1 MGPPGTAEVI
11 LPPQRGSNSHCLA
24 GPLRPDPEESS
35 FWISI
40 CFLGPKST
48 TILAGRCADFK
59 QKYDLNDNGKIDPEE
74 REIMLEDRRRIM
86 IDADAKRDAQRRMA
100 WFSLTG
106 MLLFPFGV
114 VFTEW
119 MQLPRA
125 SEMLS
130 SMSNI
135 YYVSI
140 AAIVAAYYGFTNM
153 GKKE

>member
-1 MGPPGTAEVI
+1 M
-11 LPPQRGSNSHCLA
+11 QM
-24 GPLRPDPEESS
+24 
-35 FWISI
+35 
-40 CFLGPKST
+40 PK
-48 TILAGRCADFK
+48 
-59 QKYDLNDNGKIDPEE
+59 QNYDLNDNGKIDPDE

-119 MQLPRA
+119 MELPRA

-153 GKKE
+153 GKGQ

>member
-1 MGPPGTAEVI
+1 M
-11 LPPQRGSNSHCLA
+11 
-24 GPLRPDPEESS
+24 
-35 FWISI
+35 
-40 CFLGPKST
+40 PK
-48 TILAGRCADFK
+48 A
-59 QKYDLNDNGKIDPEE
+59 KYDLNDNGKIDPGE
-74 REIMLEDRRRIM
+74 REIMLDDRRRQM
-86 IDADAKRDAQRRMA
+86 LDADAKRDAQRRMA

-119 MQLPRA
+119 MELPRA

>member
-1 MGPPGTAEVI
+1 M
-11 LPPQRGSNSHCLA
+11 
-24 GPLRPDPEESS
+24 
-35 FWISI
+35 
-40 CFLGPKST
+40 PK
-48 TILAGRCADFK
+48 A
-59 QKYDLNDNGKIDPEE
+59 KYDLNDNGKIDDDE

-119 MQLPRA
+119 MELPRA

-153 GKKE
+153 GKNQ

>member
-1 MGPPGTAEVI
+1 M
-11 LPPQRGSNSHCLA
+11 
-24 GPLRPDPEESS
+24 
-35 FWISI
+35 
-40 CFLGPKST
+40 PK
-48 TILAGRCADFK
+48 A
-59 QKYDLNDNGKIDPEE
+59 KYDLNDNGKIDADE

-119 MQLPRA
+119 MELPRA
-125 SEMLS
+125 SEMIS

-153 GKKE
+153 GKEQ

>member
-1 MGPPGTAEVI
+1 MHMP
-11 LPPQRGSNSHCLA
+11 
-24 GPLRPDPEESS
+24 
-35 FWISI
+35 
-40 CFLGPKST
+40 
-48 TILAGRCADFK
+48 K

-74 REIMLEDRRRIM
+74 REIMLEDRNRVM

-106 MLLFPFGV
+106 MLVFPFGV
-114 VFTEW
+114 IFTEW
-119 MQLPRA
+119 MELPQA
-125 SEMLS
+125 SIMLA

-153 GKKE
+153 GKG

>member
-1 MGPPGTAEVI
+1 M
-11 LPPQRGSNSHCLA
+11 
-24 GPLRPDPEESS
+24 
-35 FWISI
+35 
-40 CFLGPKST
+40 PK
-48 TILAGRCADFK
+48 A
-59 QKYDLNDNGKIDPEE
+59 KYDLNDNGKIDPEE

-86 IDADAKRDAQRRMA
+86 IDQDAKRDAQRRMA

-119 MQLPRA
+119 MALPRA

-140 AAIVAAYYGFTNM
+140 AAIVASYYGFTNM
-153 GKKE
+153 GKGQ

>member
-1 MGPPGTAEVI
+1 M
-11 LPPQRGSNSHCLA
+11 
-24 GPLRPDPEESS
+24 
-35 FWISI
+35 
-40 CFLGPKST
+40 PK
-48 TILAGRCADFK
+48 A
-59 QKYDLNDNGKIDPEE
+59 KYDLNDNGKIDPEE
-74 REIMLEDRRRIM
+74 REIMLDDRRRQM
-86 IDADAKRDAQRRMA
+86 LDADAKRDAQRRMA

-119 MQLPRA
+119 MELPRA

-153 GKKE
+153 GKSQ

>member
-1 MGPPGTAEVI
+1 MQMP
-11 LPPQRGSNSHCLA
+11 
-24 GPLRPDPEESS
+24 
-35 FWISI
+35 
-40 CFLGPKST
+40 
-48 TILAGRCADFK
+48 K

-74 REIMLEDRRRIM
+74 REIMLEDRRRLM
-86 IDADAKRDAQRRMA
+86 LDQDSKRDAQRKMA

-119 MQLPRA
+119 MELPQA
-125 SEMLS
+125 SVMLS

-140 AAIVAAYYGFTNM
+140 AAIVASYYGFTNM
-153 GKKE
+153 GKEQ

>member
-1 MGPPGTAEVI
+1 M
-11 LPPQRGSNSHCLA
+11 
-24 GPLRPDPEESS
+24 
-35 FWISI
+35 
-40 CFLGPKST
+40 PK
-48 TILAGRCADFK
+48 ANYDF
-59 QKYDLNDNGKIDPEE
+59 NDNGKIDPEE
-74 REIMLEDRRRIM
+74 RQIMLEDRRRIM
-86 IDADAKRDAQRRMA
+86 MDADAKRDAQRRMA

-119 MQLPRA
+119 MELPRG

-153 GKKE
+153 GSKE

>member
-1 MGPPGTAEVI
+1 M
-11 LPPQRGSNSHCLA
+11 
-24 GPLRPDPEESS
+24 
-35 FWISI
+35 
-40 CFLGPKST
+40 PK
-48 TILAGRCADFK
+48 A
-59 QKYDLNDNGKIDPEE
+59 KYDLNDNGKIDPDE
-74 REIMLEDRRRIM
+74 RAIMLEDRRRIM

-119 MQLPRA
+119 MELPRA

-153 GKKE
+153 GKEQ

>member
-1 MGPPGTAEVI
+1 M
-11 LPPQRGSNSHCLA
+11 
-24 GPLRPDPEESS
+24 
-35 FWISI
+35 
-40 CFLGPKST
+40 PK
-48 TILAGRCADFK
+48 A
-59 QKYDLNDNGKIDPEE
+59 KYDLNDNGKIDPEE
-74 REIMLEDRRRIM
+74 REIMLDDRRRQM
-86 IDADAKRDAQRRMA
+86 LDADAKRDAQRRMA

-119 MQLPRA
+119 AELPRA

>member
-1 MGPPGTAEVI
+1 M
-11 LPPQRGSNSHCLA
+11 
-24 GPLRPDPEESS
+24 
-35 FWISI
+35 
-40 CFLGPKST
+40 PKV
-48 TILAGRCADFK
+48 
-59 QKYDLNDNGKIDPEE
+59 KYDLNDNGKIDPDE
-74 REIMLEDRRRIM
+74 RAIMLEDRKRIM

-119 MQLPRA
+119 MELPRA

-153 GKKE
+153 GKEQ

>member
-1 MGPPGTAEVI
+1 M
-11 LPPQRGSNSHCLA
+11 
-24 GPLRPDPEESS
+24 
-35 FWISI
+35 
-40 CFLGPKST
+40 PK
-48 TILAGRCADFK
+48 A
-59 QKYDLNDNGKIDPEE
+59 KYDLNDNGKIDPEE

-86 IDADAKRDAQRRMA
+86 MDADAKRDAQRRMA

-119 MQLPRA
+119 MELPQA
-125 SEMLS
+125 SIMLA

-153 GKKE
+153 GKGQ

>member
-1 MGPPGTAEVI
+1 M
-11 LPPQRGSNSHCLA
+11 
-24 GPLRPDPEESS
+24 
-35 FWISI
+35 
-40 CFLGPKST
+40 PK
-48 TILAGRCADFK
+48 K
-59 QKYDLNDNGKIDPEE
+59 KYDLNDNGKIDPDE

-106 MLLFPFGV
+106 MLVFPFGV
-114 VFTEW
+114 IFTEW
-119 MQLPRA
+119 MELPQA
-125 SEMLS
+125 SIMLA

-153 GKKE
+153 GSNK

>member
-1 MGPPGTAEVI
+1 M
-11 LPPQRGSNSHCLA
+11 
-24 GPLRPDPEESS
+24 
-35 FWISI
+35 
-40 CFLGPKST
+40 PK
-48 TILAGRCADFK
+48 ANYDF
-59 QKYDLNDNGKIDPEE
+59 NDNGKIDPEE
-74 REIMLEDRRRIM
+74 RQIMMEDRRRIM
-86 IDADAKRDAQRRMA
+86 MDADAKRDALRRMA

-119 MQLPRA
+119 MELPRA

-153 GKKE
+153 GSKE

>member
-1 MGPPGTAEVI
+1 M
-11 LPPQRGSNSHCLA
+11 
-24 GPLRPDPEESS
+24 
-35 FWISI
+35 
-40 CFLGPKST
+40 PK
-48 TILAGRCADFK
+48 A
-59 QKYDLNDNGKIDPEE
+59 KYDLNDNGKIDPEE

-86 IDADAKRDAQRRMA
+86 MDADAKRDAQRRMA

-114 VFTEW
+114 VFTE
-119 MQLPRA
+119 MMELPRA

-153 GKKE
+153 GKGQ

>member
-1 MGPPGTAEVI
+1 MSKA
-11 LPPQRGSNSHCLA
+11 
-24 GPLRPDPEESS
+24 
-35 FWISI
+35 
-40 CFLGPKST
+40 
-48 TILAGRCADFK
+48 
-59 QKYDLNDNGKIDPEE
+59 KYDLNDNGKIDPEE
-74 REIMLEDRRRIM
+74 REMLLEDRRIAQDERRREVS
-86 IDADAKRDAQRRMA
+86 DADAKRDAQRRMA

-119 MQLPRA
+119 MELPRA

-153 GKKE
+153 GKGQ

>member
-1 MGPPGTAEVI
+1 M
-11 LPPQRGSNSHCLA
+11 
-24 GPLRPDPEESS
+24 
-35 FWISI
+35 
-40 CFLGPKST
+40 PK
-48 TILAGRCADFK
+48 A
-59 QKYDLNDNGKIDPEE
+59 KYDLNDNGKIDADE

-86 IDADAKRDAQRRMA
+86 IHADAKRDAQRRMA

-119 MQLPRA
+119 MELPRA

-153 GKKE
+153 GKEQ

>member
-1 MGPPGTAEVI
+1 M
-11 LPPQRGSNSHCLA
+11 
-24 GPLRPDPEESS
+24 
-35 FWISI
+35 
-40 CFLGPKST
+40 PK
-48 TILAGRCADFK
+48 A
-59 QKYDLNDNGKIDPEE
+59 KYDLNDNGKIDPEE

-86 IDADAKRDAQRRMA
+86 MDADAKRDAQRRMA

-114 VFTEW
+114 VFTE
-119 MQLPRA
+119 MMELPQA

-153 GKKE
+153 GKGQ

>member
-1 MGPPGTAEVI
+1 MSLIVQKYGGTSVGDVDRIKNVA
-11 LPPQRGSNSHCLA
+11 QRVKETYDA
-24 GPLRPDPEESS
+24 GHQVVVVVSARSGVTNELIGRAKALNPDP
-35 FWISI
+35 
-40 CFLGPKST
+40 
-48 TILAGRCADFK
+48 D
-59 QKYDLNDNGKIDPEE
+59 E

-119 MQLPRA
+119 MELPRA
-125 SEMLS
+125 SDMLS

-153 GKKE
+153 GSKE

>member
-1 MGPPGTAEVI
+1 MP
-11 LPPQRGSNSHCLA
+11 
-24 GPLRPDPEESS
+24 
-35 FWISI
+35 
-40 CFLGPKST
+40 
-48 TILAGRCADFK
+48 K
-59 QKYDLNDNGKIDPEE
+59 QKYDLNDNGKIDPDE
-74 REIMLEDRRRIM
+74 REIMLDDRRRQVL
-86 IDADAKRDAQRRMA
+86 DADAKRDAQRRMA

-119 MQLPRA
+119 AEPPRA

>member
-1 MGPPGTAEVI
+1 M
-11 LPPQRGSNSHCLA
+11 
-24 GPLRPDPEESS
+24 
-35 FWISI
+35 
-40 CFLGPKST
+40 PK
-48 TILAGRCADFK
+48 A
-59 QKYDLNDNGKIDPEE
+59 KYDLNDNGKIDPEE
-74 REIMLEDRRRIM
+74 REIMLDDRRRQM
-86 IDADAKRDAQRRMA
+86 LDADAKRDAQRRMA

-119 MQLPRA
+119 AQLPRA

>member
-1 MGPPGTAEVI
+1 M
-11 LPPQRGSNSHCLA
+11 
-24 GPLRPDPEESS
+24 
-35 FWISI
+35 
-40 CFLGPKST
+40 PK
-48 TILAGRCADFK
+48 
-59 QKYDLNDNGKIDPEE
+59 QNYDLNDNGKIDPDE

-86 IDADAKRDAQRRMA
+86 MDADAKRDAQRRMA

-114 VFTEW
+114 VFTDW
-119 MQLPRA
+119 MELPRA

-153 GKKE
+153 GSKE

>member
-1 MGPPGTAEVI
+1 M
-11 LPPQRGSNSHCLA
+11 
-24 GPLRPDPEESS
+24 
-35 FWISI
+35 
-40 CFLGPKST
+40 PK
-48 TILAGRCADFK
+48 
-59 QKYDLNDNGKIDPEE
+59 QNYDLNDNGKIDPDE

-106 MLLFPFGV
+106 MLMFPFGV

-119 MQLPRA
+119 MELPRA

-153 GKKE
+153 GKG